1 MGFVDPAVAGY
12 LAELAVRGEDPL
24 LAEMREYGRERNF
37 PLIGPQAGRFLH
49 QLVLLMG
56 ARRVFEMGSGYGYS
70 ALWFARALPEDGE
83 IWLCDGSAENIAKA
97 REFLARDGQDRKA
110 VFLTGYAQDLLQATP
125 GLFDILFCDIDKE
138 QYPDAYELAR
148 RHLRVGGALV
158 IDNLIWGGDVADPE
172 NEELTT
178 RGIRAFTD
186 RMWESPEFFSSL
198 LPVRDGIGLCVRT
211 R

>member
-1 MGFVDPAVAGY
+1 MGIFDPALAGY
-12 LAELAVRGEDPL
+12 LEELSRRGEDPL
-24 LAEMREYGRERNF
+24 LAEMLDYGRERGF
-37 PLIGPQAGRFLH
+37 PLIGPQVGRFLA

-56 ARRVFEMGSGYGYS
+56 ARRVFEMGSGFGYS

-83 IWLCDGSAENIAKA
+83 IHLTDGSAENIAKA
-97 REFLARDGQDRKA
+97 REFLARDGQDAKA
-110 VFLTGYAQDLLQATP
+110 VFLTGHAQDLLQATP

-138 QYPDAYELAR
+138 QYPDVYELAR

-158 IDNLIWGGDVADPE
+158 IDNLIWDGRVADPGDDA
-172 NEELTT
+172 LST
-178 RGIRAFTD
+178 RGVRAFTG

-198 LPVRDGIGLCVRT
+198 LPVRDGVGLCVRT